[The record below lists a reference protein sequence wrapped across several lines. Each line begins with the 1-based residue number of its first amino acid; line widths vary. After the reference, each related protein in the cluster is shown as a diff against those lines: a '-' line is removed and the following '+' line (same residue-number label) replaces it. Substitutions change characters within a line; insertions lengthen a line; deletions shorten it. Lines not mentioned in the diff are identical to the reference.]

1 MYAYRPNVSEMKM
14 GVGSL
19 VYQVYPN
26 GLRKGQQAGDH
37 MGLVVGQLQESPT
50 VVKQYQVEWF
60 QGNLAGSK
68 LWYYAHDLME
78 AK

>member
-1 MYAYRPNVSEMKM
+1 MYAYRPKASTMKM

-26 GLRKGQQAGDH
+26 GLRKGQPAGDH
-37 MGLVVGQLQESPT
+37 MGLIVGQLQESPT

-60 QGNLAGSK
+60 QGDMAGKK
-68 LWYYAHDLME
+68 LWYYAHDLKE

>member
-1 MYAYRPNVSEMKM
+1 MYAYRSKASTMKM

-37 MGLVVGQLQESPT
+37 MGLIVGQLQESPT

-60 QGNLAGSK
+60 QGDMAGKK
-68 LWYYAHDLME
+68 LWYYAHDLKE

>member
-1 MYAYRPNVSEMKM
+1 MKM
-14 GVGSL
+14 GIGSL

-37 MGLVVGQLQESPT
+37 MGLIVGQLQESPT
-50 VVKQYQVEWF
+50 VVKQYQVELF
-60 QGNLAGSK
+60 QGDMAGKK
-68 LWYYAHDLME
+68 LWYYAHDLKE

>member
-1 MYAYRPNVSEMKM
+1 
-14 GVGSL
+14 
-19 VYQVYPN
+19 
-26 GLRKGQQAGDH
+26 
-37 MGLVVGQLQESPT
+37 MGLIVGQLQESPT

-60 QGNLAGSK
+60 QGNLAGKK

>member
-1 MYAYRPNVSEMKM
+1 MYAYRPKASTMKM

-26 GLRKGQQAGDH
+26 GLRKGQQAGNH
-37 MGLVVGQLQESPT
+37 MGLIVGQLQESPT

-60 QGNLAGSK
+60 QGDMAGKK
-68 LWYYAHDLME
+68 LWYYAHDLKE

>member
-1 MYAYRPNVSEMKM
+1 LYAYRSSIGELKM

-19 VYQVYPN
+19 VFQTYPN
-26 GLRKGQQAGDH
+26 GLRKGQQAGNH
-37 MGLVVGQLQESPT
+37 MGLIVGQLQESPT

-60 QGNLAGSK
+60 QGNMAGKK